1 MIKFVFHRFLQCL
14 KPYYDDFGNYL
25 YHYST
30 IPTIHLDSIFTCRDF
45 SLTDATCMTFSS
57 LLSELIMMGCNIQL
71 PIGCSGFFNYLK
83 KRSAFGTD
91 FLPGYVRRKFLL
103 CFISF
108 SLLPGNHGEETLC
121 LQGNK
126 LYQGDDA
133 LFFLAFFQIP
143 YDCTSHHLS
152 IYLCRSKI
160 FMS

>member
-1 MIKFVFHRFLQCL
+1 MILEIIYTIILPSRPFILIKF
-14 KPYYDDFGNYL
+14 
-25 YHYST
+25 
-30 IPTIHLDSIFTCRDF
+30 FTCRNL
-45 SLTDATCMTFSS
+45 SLIDIAFMDFSS
-57 LLSELIMMGCNIQL
+57 LLPEFIMTGCEIQL
-71 PIGCSGFFNYLK
+71 SVGRFGFFNNSKNAVAL
-83 KRSAFGTD
+83 GTD
-91 FLPGYVRRKFLL
+91 FLPGCARRGFLL

-133 LFFLAFFQIP
+133 LFLLAFFQIP

>member
-1 MIKFVFHRFLQCL
+1 M
-14 KPYYDDFGNYL
+14 D
-25 YHYST
+25 
-30 IPTIHLDSIFTCRDF
+30 
-45 SLTDATCMTFSS
+45 FSS
-57 LLSELIMMGCNIQL
+57 LLPEFIMTGSEIQL
-71 PIGCSGFFNYLK
+71 SVGGFGFFDNSKKCSGPWYC
-83 KRSAFGTD
+83 A
-91 FLPGYVRRKFLL
+91 RRGFLL

-133 LFFLAFFQIP
+133 LFLLAFFQIP